1 MADILIADDHK
12 FIREM
17 VRITLSTQGWSID
30 ESETARGTLDQ
41 VRSTRPKVLLLD
53 VMFEGEGD
61 GLTGFDV
68 CRQIKADDATKNI
81 PVILLTALDSN
92 EERRRGM
99 VAGASHYLTKPF
111 SPIDLINVLRGLI
124 GDPPAVQTLGQYLID
139 EGVISHQQLAEALEM
154 QRTLE
159 LRGHP
164 RRLGEV
170 LALMQAVTPEQLQGA
185 LERQRSKQR
194 H

>member
-1 MADILIADDHK
+1 MADILLADDHK
-12 FIREM
+12 FIRDM

-30 ESETARGTLDQ
+30 ESDTATGTLEQ
-41 VRSTRPKVLLLD
+41 VRSAPPKVLLLD
-53 VMFEGEGD
+53 VMFEGD

-68 CRQIKADDATKNI
+68 CREIKAAESTKRL
-81 PVILLTALDSN
+81 PVIMLTALDSN
-92 EERRRGM
+92 EERRKGM
-99 VAGASHYLTKPF
+99 LAGASHYLTKPF
-111 SPIDLINVLRGLI
+111 SPIDLINTLRDLI

-139 EGVISHQQLAEALEM
+139 EGVISHNQLTEALEM

-170 LALMQAVTPEQLQGA
+170 LALMQAVSPEQLQAA
-185 LERQRSKQR
+185 LERQRSKAGI
-194 H
+194 

>member
-1 MADILIADDHK
+1 CRKRLVTNKLITWAEAEACKGDDNKVRLLATDMADILIADDHK

-68 CRQIKADDATKNI
+68 CRETSK
-81 PVILLTALDSN
+81 PV
-92 EERRRGM
+92 R
-99 VAGASHYLTKPF
+99 P
-111 SPIDLINVLRGLI
+111 SPS
-124 GDPPAVQTLGQYLID
+124 P
-139 EGVISHQQLAEALEM
+139 S
-154 QRTLE
+154 
-159 LRGHP
+159 
-164 RRLGEV
+164 
-170 LALMQAVTPEQLQGA
+170 
-185 LERQRSKQR
+185 
-194 H
+194 

>member
-12 FIREM
+12 VIRDM

-30 ESETARGTLDQ
+30 ESDTAKGTIEQ
-41 VRSTRPKVLLLD
+41 VRSTRPRVLLLD
-53 VMFEGEGD
+53 VTFEGGD
-61 GLTGFDV
+61 LTGFDV
-68 CRQIKADDATKNI
+68 CRELKTSTATRDL
-81 PVILLTALDSN
+81 PVIMLTALDSN
-92 EERRRGM
+92 EERKRGM
-99 VAGASHYLTKPF
+99 AAGASYYLTKPF
-111 SPIDLINVLRGLI
+111 SPIDLINVLRDLI

-139 EGVISHQQLAEALEM
+139 EGVITHQQLTEALEM

-170 LALMQAVTPEQLQGA
+170 LALMQAVTPEQLQAA

-194 H
+194 N

>member
-12 FIREM
+12 FIRDM

-30 ESETARGTLDQ
+30 ESDTATGTLEQ
-41 VRSTRPKVLLLD
+41 VRSAPPKVLLLD
-53 VMFEGEGD
+53 VMFEGD

-68 CRQIKADDATKNI
+68 CREIKAAESTKRL
-81 PVILLTALDSN
+81 PVIMLTALDSN
-92 EERRRGM
+92 EERRKGM
-99 VAGASHYLTKPF
+99 LAGASHYLTKPF
-111 SPIDLINVLRGLI
+111 SPIDLINTLRDLI

-139 EGVISHQQLAEALEM
+139 EGVISHNQLTEALEM

-170 LALMQAVTPEQLQGA
+170 LALMQAVSPEQLQAA
-185 LERQRSKQR
+185 LERQRSKAR
-194 H
+194 I

>member
-12 FIREM
+12 FIRDM

-30 ESETARGTLDQ
+30 ESDTAKGTIEQ
-41 VRSTRPKVLLLD
+41 VRSTRPRVLLLD
-53 VMFEGEGD
+53 VTFEGGD
-61 GLTGFDV
+61 LTGFDV
-68 CRQIKADDATKNI
+68 CRELKTSTATRDL
-81 PVILLTALDSN
+81 PVIMLTALDSN
-92 EERRRGM
+92 EERKRGM
-99 VAGASHYLTKPF
+99 AAGASYYLTKPF
-111 SPIDLINVLRGLI
+111 SPIDLINVLRDLI

-139 EGVISHQQLAEALEM
+139 EGVITRQQLTEALEM

-170 LALMQAVTPEQLQGA
+170 LALMQAVTPEQLQAA

-194 H
+194 N

>member
-1 MADILIADDHK
+1 
-12 FIREM
+12 
-17 VRITLSTQGWSID
+17 
-30 ESETARGTLDQ
+30 
-41 VRSTRPKVLLLD
+41 
-53 VMFEGEGD
+53 
-61 GLTGFDV
+61 FDV
-68 CRQIKADDATKNI
+68 CREIKADDATKNI

-99 VAGASHYLTKPF
+99 AAGALHYLTKPF

-159 LRGHP
+159 LRSEEHTSELQSRGHLVC
-164 RRLGEV
+164 RL
-170 LALMQAVTPEQLQGA
+170 L
-185 LERQRSKQR
+185 LEKKKKKTKD
-194 H
+194 

>member
-12 FIREM
+12 LIRAM

-30 ESETARGTLDQ
+30 ESDTAKGTIEQ
-41 VRSTRPKVLLLD
+41 VRSTRPRVLLLD
-53 VMFEGEGD
+53 VTFEGGD
-61 GLTGFDV
+61 LTGFDV
-68 CRQIKADDATKNI
+68 CRELKTSTATRDL
-81 PVILLTALDSN
+81 PVIMLTALDSN
-92 EERRRGM
+92 EERKRGM
-99 VAGASHYLTKPF
+99 AAGASYYLTKPF
-111 SPIDLINVLRGLI
+111 SPIDLINVLRDLI

-139 EGVISHQQLAEALEM
+139 EGVITHQQLTEALEM

-170 LALMQAVTPEQLQGA
+170 LALMQAVTPEQLQAA

-194 H
+194 N

>member
-12 FIREM
+12 FIRDM

-30 ESETARGTLDQ
+30 ESDTAKGTIEQ
-41 VRSTRPKVLLLD
+41 VRSTRPRVLLLD
-53 VMFEGEGD
+53 VTFEGGD
-61 GLTGFDV
+61 LTGFDV
-68 CRQIKADDATKNI
+68 CRELKTSTATRDL
-81 PVILLTALDSN
+81 PVIMLTALDSN
-92 EERRRGM
+92 EERKRGM
-99 VAGASHYLTKPF
+99 AAGASYYLTKPF
-111 SPIDLINVLRGLI
+111 SPIDLINVLRDLI

-139 EGVISHQQLAEALEM
+139 EGVITHQQLTEALEM

-170 LALMQAVTPEQLQGA
+170 LALMQAVTPEQLQAA

-194 H
+194 N